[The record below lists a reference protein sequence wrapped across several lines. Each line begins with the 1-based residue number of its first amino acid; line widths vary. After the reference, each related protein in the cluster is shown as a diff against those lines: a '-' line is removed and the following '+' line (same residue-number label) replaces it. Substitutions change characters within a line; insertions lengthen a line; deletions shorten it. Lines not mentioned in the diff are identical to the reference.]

1 MFLLRLR
8 MLFKAAGRDVLQ
20 LFYAWRH
27 PSTPRAVKLGSLLLL
42 AYLVSPFDLLPDW
55 LPFVGVADD
64 IAIATLA
71 VPFLLRRLPSDARR
85 DTEFSARNF
94 LGRFAFWR

>member
-8 MLFKAAGRDVLQ
+8 MLLKTAGRDVLQ

-27 PSTPRAVKLGSLLLL
+27 PSTPRAVKIASLLLV

-55 LPFVGVADD
+55 LPVIGIADD
-64 IAIATLA
+64 IAVAALL
-71 VPFLLRRLPSDARR
+71 VPFLLRRLPADARR
-85 DTEFSARNF
+85 DSEFSSRNL